1 MNGPGYQQQVLSL
14 RDSQHAARVHRLAVT
29 CAAGVQC
36 IQRVRNSSFA
46 CRRGYCSSFRQ
57 NMAAPLVDL
66 PV

>member
-1 MNGPGYQQQVLSL
+1 MNESSYQQVLTL
-14 RDSQHAARVHRLAVT
+14 RNSHHVARVHRLAVT

-46 CRRGYCSSFRQ
+46 CRRDYCSSFRP